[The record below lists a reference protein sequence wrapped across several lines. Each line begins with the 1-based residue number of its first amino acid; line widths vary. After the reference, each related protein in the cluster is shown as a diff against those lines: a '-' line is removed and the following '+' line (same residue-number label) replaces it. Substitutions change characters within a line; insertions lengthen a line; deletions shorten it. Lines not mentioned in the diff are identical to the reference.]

1 MAEKQSYPFI
11 PEANWWQIRSQ
22 FSKTIPKEV
31 NVSYLKSLLS
41 LSNDQSA
48 RNITYPLVRFG
59 IIDDSG
65 KTTPAANEWRSDDK
79 YPAFCERTVTALYP
93 QELLD
98 LFPPT
103 DLDIPRIKKWFMDTC
118 AVGEGTGQKYAST
131 FALLRSGKIRAE
143 TEAPSVKK
151 EHPKTQQKSKAA
163 TEAKATPPVVTV
175 SQVTE
180 PPQTPSVRTTP
191 TLHIDLQ
198 IHISP
203 DASSAQIDS
212 IFASMAKY
220 LYGKAE

>member
-1 MAEKQSYPFI
+1 M
-11 PEANWWQIRSQ
+11 
-22 FSKTIPKEV
+22 
-31 NVSYLKSLLS
+31 KSLLS

-48 RNITYPLVRFG
+48 RNITYPLVRIG

-79 YPAFCERTVTALYP
+79 YPAFCERVVTALYP

-103 DLDIPRIKKWFMDTC
+103 DLDIPRIKNWFMDTC
-118 AVGEGTGQKYAST
+118 AVGEGTGQKYATT
-131 FALLRSGKIRAE
+131 FALLRSGKIKTE
-143 TEAPSVKK
+143 TETPSAKK
-151 EHPKTQQKSKAA
+151 ERSKAQPKA
-163 TEAKATPPVVTV
+163 KPAAEAKSAQPAVTV
-175 SQVTE
+175 SQVE
-180 PPQTPSVRTTP
+180 EAPQVSSVRTTP

-203 DASSAQIDS
+203 DASSTQIDS
-212 IFASMAKY
+212 IFASMAKH